1 MSRFIK
7 RIKFRQSKI
16 RTQLLI
22 AFTLLSVVILL
33 IGASGLFFTNRVGGT
48 VKVFADVT
56 SPLTTEA
63 AELVQGAQRMTLQL
77 LEAIMQHDASILDE
91 AGADLTQFNTKASD
105 GRSRIEVLSTEGGLD
120 LDMEKASSL
129 QQDYVEQAD
138 FMLDASS
145 RQIAQQAIALERLTQ
160 FEEQRQALDTTVTD
174 FALAAESTMAA
185 REDRAKTL
193 MQSGAATVDELN
205 AILVET
211 FDQSYPMVQG
221 AYKLLAYM
229 GDLQNNV
236 RAYLA
241 LSDLEELAPM
251 EEEFTS
257 TVSKAT
263 RRIVRVQGRA
273 SPQQKVVLT
282 KITGDVTALAD
293 LALSETGLF
302 AAHRLSLE
310 ADNQASAFQQ
320 RLLQAAQGYRLTLE
334 DTVKVAAGLNDKART
349 DANNGVSRAL
359 IGISAIIA
367 VGLLLA
373 FLSGAVLT
381 KVIAGPLGKITGA
394 MRRLAEGDKSI
405 EVSNAEDANEIG
417 DLARALIV
425 FKENAIEMAK
435 EQAAKE
441 AQAARVMDL
450 CSTFDKTATGELAS
464 VASAA
469 TEMQTAAQSM
479 ASTAG
484 QTAQQS
490 AAVAWATEQASANVQ
505 TVAAAAEEL
514 SASITEISNQVN
526 ESRAT
531 TQSADEA
538 TQQTATTVRKLSESA
553 QKIGEVVELISD
565 IAEQT
570 NLLALNATI
579 EAARAGESGKGF
591 AVVASE
597 VKNLA
602 NQTASAT
609 EEIGN
614 QVASMQA
621 ATTETV
627 EKIEDIRASGRAARR
642 GRHDDCRRDR
652 AAECV
657 NRRDHPGD
665 VPVDVEKLR

>member
-1 MSRFIK
+1 
-7 RIKFRQSKI
+7 
-16 RTQLLI
+16 
-22 AFTLLSVVILL
+22 
-33 IGASGLFFTNRVGGT
+33 
-48 VKVFADVT
+48 
-56 SPLTTEA
+56 
-63 AELVQGAQRMTLQL
+63 
-77 LEAIMQHDASILDE
+77 
-91 AGADLTQFNTKASD
+91 
-105 GRSRIEVLSTEGGLD
+105 
-120 LDMEKASSL
+120 
-129 QQDYVEQAD
+129 
-138 FMLDASS
+138 
-145 RQIAQQAIALERLTQ
+145 
-160 FEEQRQALDTTVTD
+160 
-174 FALAAESTMAA
+174 MAA

-263 RRIVRVQGRA
+263 RRIARVQGRA

-435 EQAAKE
+435 EQAA
-441 AQAARVMDL
+441 RVMDL

-538 TQQTATTVRKLSESA
+538 TQQTATTA
-553 QKIGEVVELISD
+553 
-565 IAEQT
+565 
-570 NLLALNATI
+570 
-579 EAARAGESGKGF
+579 
-591 AVVASE
+591 
-597 VKNLA
+597 
-602 NQTASAT
+602 
-609 EEIGN
+609 
-614 QVASMQA
+614 
-621 ATTETV
+621 ETV
-627 EKIEDIRASGRAARR
+627 GISPKDRR
-642 GRHDDCRRDR
+642 GC
-652 AAECV
+652 
-657 NRRDHPGD
+657 
-665 VPVDVEKLR
+665 